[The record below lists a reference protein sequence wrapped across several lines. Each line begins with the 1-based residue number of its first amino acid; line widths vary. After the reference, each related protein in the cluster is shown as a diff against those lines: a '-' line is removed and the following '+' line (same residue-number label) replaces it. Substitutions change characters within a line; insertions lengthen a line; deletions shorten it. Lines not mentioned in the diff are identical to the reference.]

1 MVFRDG
7 RMKQE
12 ASDWALQSQT
22 ASSLGRIKDP
32 SPSRRAPSFPTW
44 DSMVGLTSSLPP
56 ALAAFLFRILA
67 TPSG

>member
-22 ASSLGRIKDP
+22 ASWGEKERDQEQP
-32 SPSRRAPSFPTW
+32 E
-44 DSMVGLTSSLPP
+44 
-56 ALAAFLFRILA
+56 ALATA
-67 TPSG
+67 TQEPGLSSTSGAETLL